1 MTPPRVAHLESVYEA
16 IAGRMKALPISHPE
30 LHVEAVGFLG
40 CDEGHLGVLITPWC
54 MQLVFAPPEGTLA
67 VGERTFGLPAGPVT
81 LTWQSLDG
89 FGALASRSLFSP
101 MSQFADQRVA
111 VEVATKLLRT
121 LLTPPPRTEPSRRA
135 LFPFLRRERA

>member
-1 MTPPRVAHLESVYEA
+1 MPPRIAHLKSVYEA
-16 IAGRMKALPISHPE
+16 IAERMKALPISHPE
-30 LHVEAVGFLG
+30 LRVDTIGFRG
-40 CDEGHLGVLITPWC
+40 CDDGHLGVLITPWC

-67 VGERTFGLPAGPVT
+67 AGERTLGLPAGPVT

-101 MSQFADQRVA
+101 MSQFTDQRVA
-111 VEVATKLLRT
+111 VEVATKLLQT
-121 LLTPPPRTEPSRRA
+121 LLTPPPRAEPSRRS